1 MIDFSFI
8 EYSFDP
14 TVTNRET
21 IHTNLNKMGFI
32 HRSQHNSAPV
42 GFWSQNQSIILLR
55 EIEDGLEPRISGIGF
70 NIPLTTLEL
79 IADSLSL
86 ENSNAFSITMSN
98 SLRILFV
105 PEDWTEMFLTND
117 YTLIDKNRYNT
128 TGLENFTGIIIN
140 DSGSE
145 VIEYFETIGFKLS
158 KESDR
163 YQSLVS
169 LNRRFTVVLDR
180 SKSDG
185 KVASVIADTNDVFKT
200 TACFTVTNVPLRK
213 FDINKEELNF
223 GKLNHKIIGY
233 NCLAIGNEEKFTIE
247 NFVDRAFG
255 ITDLIFR
262 MRKQVL
268 HVTEQTL
275 KVYYNEQ
282 KCISQ

>member
-247 NFVDRAFG
+247 NFVDSAFG

>member
-1 MIDFSFI
+1 MSNFSFL

-14 TVTNRET
+14 SVNDRET
-21 IHTNLNKMGFI
+21 IHTKLNKMGFV

-55 EIEDGLEPRISGIGF
+55 EIADGLEPRISGIGF
-70 NIPLTTLEL
+70 NMPLTTLEL

-86 ENSNAFSITMSN
+86 ENSNAFSITLSN

-105 PEDWTEMFLTND
+105 PEDWTEMFLNNE
-117 YTLIDKNRYNT
+117 YTLIDKKRYST

-140 DSGSE
+140 DSDSE
-145 VIEYFETIGFKLS
+145 VIEYFETIGFKLA

-180 SKSDG
+180 SKNDG

-213 FDINKEELNF
+213 FKIDKSQLNF
-223 GKLNHKIIGY
+223 GRLNHKIIGY

-247 NFVDRAFG
+247 NFVDNAFG
-255 ITDLIFR
+255 VTDLIFR

-268 HVTEQTL
+268 HITEQTL
-275 KVYYNEQ
+275 KVYYDEQ
-282 KCISQ
+282 KCIPQ

>member
-213 FDINKEELNF
+213 FNINKEELNF

-247 NFVDRAFG
+247 NFVDSAFG

>member
-55 EIEDGLEPRISGIGF
+55 ETEDGLEPRISGIGF

-247 NFVDRAFG
+247 NFVDSAFG

>member
-14 TVTNRET
+14 TISNRET

-180 SKSDG
+180 IKSDG

-200 TACFTVTNVPLRK
+200 TACFTITNVPLRK

-247 NFVDRAFG
+247 NFVDSAFG

>member
-1 MIDFSFI
+1 MM
-8 EYSFDP
+8 FD
-14 TVTNRET
+14 
-21 IHTNLNKMGFI
+21 
-32 HRSQHNSAPV
+32 
-42 GFWSQNQSIILLR
+42 
-55 EIEDGLEPRISGIGF
+55 
-70 NIPLTTLEL
+70 
-79 IADSLSL
+79 
-86 ENSNAFSITMSN
+86 
-98 SLRILFV
+98 
-105 PEDWTEMFLTND
+105 ND
-117 YTLIDKNRYNT
+117 IKKV
-128 TGLENFTGIIIN
+128 
-140 DSGSE
+140 E

-247 NFVDRAFG
+247 NFVDSAFG